1 MLKSI
6 LPLSIATSCSRLS
19 GFARDYVLA
28 QVFLTGPLLDL
39 FFILFRF
46 PQYTRRF
53 FAEGSLSQ
61 ALSPELGQSFEK
73 KDLAKAKSLYD
84 QTFWFILICLGTF
97 CASVF
102 LFPRFWAV
110 LLAPGFDEA
119 QQQLLITYLPLAATY
134 AVFLS
139 LISLYALIL
148 QLHDSYW
155 LNGLSPLILNVA
167 LIVSALFFKAS
178 ALSSLVLFMVGSGV
192 FQVVLQALQAGPYIG
207 RIIPSW
213 PKWTPEFYQV
223 IKNFIQLS
231 PLALIILFNTLF
243 DQYFLSFSDSGEMS
257 LYYISERIIDLPIGI
272 LGYSIYSV
280 FAGYY
285 MRQFQDR
292 EKAHKLETR
301 VLFFV
306 LLFVVPAVGAI
317 SLLAPQIMRL
327 FVALPSQQAYAAT
340 LLRLFSLNILPIV
353 LNKIFVIVLNAQ
365 GQRYHIVQ
373 AHVYG
378 MIMNALLD
386 ITLFSLWQGAG
397 IALSTSL
404 TLVLQLLIF
413 ERRYQLLIPRLKELN
428 LASLWWPLLAMG
440 IALAGLSY
448 GLDFILSY
456 ALSPWVN
463 IVIVGGWAVFI
474 GLMYLTSIWH
484 LIKNMEKQF

>member
-73 KDLAKAKSLYD
+73 KDIKKAKSLYE
-84 QTFWFILICLGTF
+84 QTFWFILICLGIF

-102 LFPRFWAV
+102 SFPRFWAV
-110 LLAPGFDEA
+110 LLAPGFDGA
-119 QQQLLITYLPLAATY
+119 QQKLLINYLPLAATY
-134 AVFLS
+134 SVFLS

-155 LNGLSPLILNVA
+155 LNGLSPLILNMA

-178 ALSSLVLFMVGSGV
+178 GLSALVFFMVISGV
-192 FQVVLQALQAGPYIG
+192 FQVILQALQAGPYLG
-207 RIIPSW
+207 GLIPAW
-213 PKWTPEFYQV
+213 PKKWTPEFAQV

-243 DQYFLSFSDSGEMS
+243 DQYFLSFSDPGEMS
-257 LYYISERIIDLPIGI
+257 LYYISERIIDLPVGI

-292 EKAHKLETR
+292 EKTQRLETR

-327 FVALPSQQAYAAT
+327 FVGLPSQQAYAAT

-373 AHVYG
+373 AHLYG

-386 ITLFSLWQGAG
+386 ISLFSLWQGAG

-413 ERRYQLLIPRLKELN
+413 ERHYQLLLPRLKELN
-428 LASLWWPLLAMG
+428 FARLWWPLLAMTMA
-440 IALAGLSY
+440 ITALSY
-448 GLDFILSY
+448 GFDLILSY
-456 ALSPWVN
+456 AFTPWVN
-463 IVIVGGWAVFI
+463 IVIVGGWATFV
-474 GLMYLTSIWH
+474 GLMYLISIWH
-484 LIKNMEKQF
+484 LIKRIEK